1 MPLFSFQISNF
12 KFEIASRLPRHLTF
26 AREAIPP
33 HPFVFR
39 SRRLLVGHGFS
50 RDISLQPSE
59 KRIPPLG
66 GFLAEPCLLAFAT
79 DSFPPRSERPRRLLF
94 AFQFVSN
101 FQLQILNRTSHFLT
115 RRNAYY
121 LPTLNLEGLIR
132 KIQRRRR
139 STHLAQGGSPGTQGR
154 RNAPPLAQPHP
165 RKRLFAL
172 LSQIRLARMPTVQFQ
187 I

>member
-1 MPLFSFQISNF
+1 MAVPPDRFCLCFISNF
-12 KFEIASRLPRHLTF
+12 H
-26 AREAIPP
+26 
-33 HPFVFR
+33 
-39 SRRLLVGHGFS
+39 
-50 RDISLQPSE
+50 
-59 KRIPPLG
+59 
-66 GFLAEPCLLAFAT
+66 
-79 DSFPPRSERPRRLLF
+79 
-94 AFQFVSN
+94 
-101 FQLQILNRTSHFLT
+101 LQILKSHFLT